1 MSNPKKRLRNPVKSI
16 FNPSTIALIGA
27 TERDGSVGKTIME
40 NLLLNKERKI
50 FPVNPNRDKVLGV
63 KCYKNICDV
72 PEQIDLAVVVTPARI
87 VPESVEECGRA
98 GVEGIIIISAGFRE
112 IGKEGRDLEYR
123 IDTIRKQHGMRII
136 GPNCMGII
144 RPNIGL
150 NASFFKANPEPG
162 NIAFISQSGALGSAI
177 LDWAISSNIGFS
189 MFTSL
194 GSMLDVDVS
203 DLIDFLGDD
212 PDTKSIMIYMES
224 VGNAKKFMSA
234 AKGYARNKPIIIVK
248 PGRYAESAKA
258 ALSHTGAIA
267 GDDQVYDAA
276 FKRVGVVRVKNVAE
290 LFDVAAVLDSKN
302 LPKSQRLAIITNA
315 GGPGVMATDALI
327 ELGGE
332 LADLSEKSLT
342 DLNASLPPYWSKGN
356 PVDVLGD
363 ADKER
368 YLKAINICLHDS
380 GVDGVLI
387 IYTPQGATEP
397 QELAETVVEI
407 SRNAWKPIL
416 TAWIG
421 GEDIQK
427 ARKNLLQNGIPTY
440 ETPEDAVKTYLYMYS
455 YFRNLKLLYE
465 TPVELPT
472 DLAPPKHNLK
482 ALIRK
487 SVAEGRYILTEEE
500 SKRFLINYG
509 IPTTRPYMSRDVD
522 DAVSIAHT
530 IGYPV
535 VLKIASPDITHKS
548 DVGGIMAGIH
558 TEEGLR
564 EGYAV
569 LLKNVRESVPQAR
582 ISGVTV
588 QKMLLNLDYELIL
601 GVKKDKDFGS
611 VIIFGMGGTA
621 VEIFKDVSIGLPPLN
636 QTLAKRLMEETKVYQ
651 MLKGF
656 RGRTPADMRLL
667 EQILV
672 NFSDLIADFPEI
684 AEMDINPLAVSNGK
698 PCALDARIILEREPF
713 SHPLPYPH
721 LVITPYPTRY
731 VTPWKLSDGTEV
743 TLRPIRPEDEPMEQE
758 MLKSLSKEALVGRFF
773 QAIKDITHE
782 MLIRFC
788 NIDYD
793 REMAIVAELKEDKK
807 RRIIGIGRLII
818 EPDLKN
824 AEFAVVVHDI
834 YQGKGL
840 GHKLI
845 DTLIGI
851 AQEKEI
857 EKIYGIV
864 LTDND
869 RMIMLCRELGF
880 TVKPLPDGISI
891 VELELK

>member
-50 FPVNPNRDKVLGV
+50 FPVNPNRDKVFGI
-63 KCYKNICDV
+63 KCYANV
-72 PEQIDLAVVVTPARI
+72 AHVSEQIDLAIIVTPAGI
-87 VPESVEECGRA
+87 VPETVKDCGKA

-112 IGKEGRDLEYR
+112 TGKEGRELECQ
-123 IDTIRKQHGMRII
+123 ISKIGKQYGMRII
-136 GPNCMGII
+136 GPNCMGVI

-162 NIAFISQSGALGSAI
+162 NIAFISQSGALGSAV
-177 LDWAISSNIGFS
+177 LDWAISSHIGFS
-189 MFTSL
+189 MFASL
-194 GSMLDVDVS
+194 GSMLDVAIS

-224 VGNAKKFMSA
+224 IGNAKKFMSA
-234 AKGYARNKPIIIVK
+234 ARGYARNKPIIVVK
-248 PGRYAESAKA
+248 PGKYAESAKA
-258 ALSHTGAIA
+258 AMSHTGAIA

-276 FKRVGVVRVKNVAE
+276 FKRVGVVRVKNIAD
-290 LFDVAAVLDSKN
+290 LFDVATVLDSKN
-302 LPKSQRLAIITNA
+302 LPKSQRLAIVTNA

-332 LADLSEKSLT
+332 LANLSDKSLT
-342 DLNASLPPYWSKGN
+342 ELNTSLPPYWSKGN
-356 PVDVLGD
+356 PIDILGD
-363 ADKER
+363 ADNER
-368 YLKAINICLHDS
+368 YLKAINICLNDS
-380 GVDGVLI
+380 GVDGILI

-397 QELAETVVEI
+397 HELAETVVEI
-407 SRNAWKPIL
+407 SKNAWKPIL

-427 ARKNLLQNGIPTY
+427 ARKSLTQNGIPTY
-440 ETPEDAVKTYLYMYS
+440 ETPEDAVKTYLYMYN

-465 TPVELPT
+465 TPVELST
-472 DLAPPKHNLK
+472 DVSPAKHNLK
-482 ALIRK
+482 ALIKRAI
-487 SVAEGRYILTEEE
+487 AEGRNVLTEEE
-500 SKRFLINYG
+500 SKRFLISYG
-509 IPTTRPYMSRDVD
+509 IPTTKPYMSRDVE
-522 DAVSIAHT
+522 DAESIAGR
-530 IGYPV
+530 IGYPI
-535 VLKIASPDITHKS
+535 VLKITSPDITHKS
-548 DVGGIMAGIH
+548 DIGGVLTGIYSD
-558 TEEGLR
+558 EGLR
-564 EGYAV
+564 AGYNSLMKKV
-569 LLKNVRESVPQAR
+569 KENVPEAR
-582 ISGVTV
+582 MVGVSI
-588 QKMLLNLDYELIL
+588 QKMILNLDYELIL

-611 VIIFGMGGTA
+611 VIIFGMGGVD
-621 VEIFKDVSIGLPPLN
+621 VEMFRDISIGLPPLN

-656 RGRTPADMRLL
+656 RGRIPADMRQL

-672 NFSDLIADFPEI
+672 NFSDLIVDFPEI

-698 PCALDARIILEREPF
+698 PYALDARIILDRDA
-713 SHPLPYPH
+713 LNDKVQYPH

-731 VTPWKLSDGTEV
+731 IIPWKLSDGTEV
-743 TLRPIRPEDEPMEQE
+743 TLRPIRPEDEPLEHE
-758 MLKSLSKEALVGRFF
+758 MLTTLSKEALIGRFF

-793 REMAIVAELKEDKK
+793 REMAIVSELREDKK

-818 EPDLKN
+818 EADFKN
-824 AEFAVVVHDI
+824 AEFAVVVHDT
-834 YQGKGL
+834 YQGRGL

-851 AQEKEI
+851 AQEKEL

-864 LTDND
+864 LTDNV
-869 RMIMLCRELGF
+869 RMLTICRELGF
-880 TVKPLPDGISI
+880 TTKHLPDGITM
-891 VELELK
+891 VELALK